1 MFRTQEYE
9 LAEVHFRIKYF

>member
-1 MFRTQEYE
+1 MFCTQEYE